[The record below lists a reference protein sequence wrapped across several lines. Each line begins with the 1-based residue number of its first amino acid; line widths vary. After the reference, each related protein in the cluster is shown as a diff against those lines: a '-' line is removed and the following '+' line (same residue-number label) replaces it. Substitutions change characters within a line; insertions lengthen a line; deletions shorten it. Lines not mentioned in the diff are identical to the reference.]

1 KQLDK
6 DPRVRGQTAR
16 AEQEPGEVRAM
27 LRTPRRLEDFT
38 RTSASDPQPR
48 HRPGQSQIA
57 RPAAPQVK
65 IKAQREFALDPARG
79 KKVDK
84 SPRVES
90 PNITESREFKAPHVA
105 GQYDPGK
112 GASSFE
118 DYLHDAQAELSELG
132 AVISANEALFAAKI
146 QEHVDGLRTA
156 KEQLTM
162 EYREKFD
169 TLLEEKAKLEENLAM
184 EREKEIRKLKM
195 MNRRADDGKRERP
208 GVLPTQ
214 SPESSNVPRQFGTG
228 FLESSSPP
236 HSPNAELRLSP
247 TDTDAKIAE
256 YDRRI
261 AKRKSQMLER
271 HAKSM
276 QDLTAQYDTRM
287 AQLLLDRDG
296 LENDL
301 SIGPAE
307 FEEISEEMMR
317 SVGLESERW
326 NSEGGWGEREEGFG
340 EDVCTGVEHAA
351 GS

>member
-1 KQLDK
+1 
-6 DPRVRGQTAR
+6 
-16 AEQEPGEVRAM
+16 
-27 LRTPRRLEDFT
+27 
-38 RTSASDPQPR
+38 
-48 HRPGQSQIA
+48 
-57 RPAAPQVK
+57 
-65 IKAQREFALDPARG
+65 
-79 KKVDK
+79 
-84 SPRVES
+84 
-90 PNITESREFKAPHVA
+90 
-105 GQYDPGK
+105 
-112 GASSFE
+112 
-118 DYLHDAQAELSELG
+118 YLHDAQAELSELG
-132 AVISANEALFAAKI
+132 AVISANETLFAAKI

-287 AQLLLDRDG
+287 AQLLQDRDG

-307 FEEISEEMMR
+307 FEEISEEMMRR

-340 EDVCTGVEHAA
+340 ED
-351 GS
+351 